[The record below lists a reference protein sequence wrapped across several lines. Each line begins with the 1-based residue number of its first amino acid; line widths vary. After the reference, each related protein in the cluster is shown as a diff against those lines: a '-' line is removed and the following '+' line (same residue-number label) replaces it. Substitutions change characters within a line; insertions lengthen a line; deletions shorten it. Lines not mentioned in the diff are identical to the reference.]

1 MGHASY
7 LHICA
12 THWMVLGDWD
22 WADRLTISDV
32 AVNKNNR
39 SEPSIIIIIY
49 MMYGHVQS
57 IKVDIHNMK
66 LNLYLCRIIYC

>member
-1 MGHASY
+1 
-7 LHICA
+7 
-12 THWMVLGDWD
+12 MVLGDWD

-49 MMYGHVQS
+49 MMYDHVQS